1 MTSGTTELAGLLDVA
16 VDYHRSGR
24 LAEAERVYRDILA
37 RYPGFPEVYYNLGLA
52 LHGLGRLEDAEAAL
66 RAALDARPLYAEAL
80 TALGNLQ
87 QARDR
92 PEAAVVLYRQALEIR
107 PDAAEIHN
115 NLGNALKS
123 LNRLEEALG
132 HLDEATRL
140 KPGFADAFYN
150 YGNAL
155 TALGRAGE
163 AVARY
168 RRALAIKPLYPAALN
183 NLGSALKEQGRLKE
197 AAASYRQALA
207 IAPDFV
213 DPQHNLLFSLIYRED
228 LDPAEIYREHREWAM
243 ARVDFLAA
251 AAPAFT
257 MSRDPER
264 RLRVGYVSPDFHEH
278 PVATFL
284 EPLLAAHHGDRIESF
299 CYVDSLQEDARSAR
313 LKSHAGHWRMIRG
326 LSSAAAAELV
336 RQDGIDILVDLAGHT
351 ARNRLALFACRAAP
365 VQISWLGYPCTTGM
379 AALDY
384 RLTDAIADPPGAEDL
399 HSETLLRLPRGF
411 LCYGPPADAPDPG
424 SLPAL
429 ERGAVTFGSF
439 NNFSKLSP
447 ATVRLWS
454 ALLKAVPAAS
464 LVLKAKQA
472 SDEETVDRLRQDF
485 AAGGVGRDR
494 LRFLTVR
501 ASHADH
507 LATYQRIDIALDPFP
522 YNGTTTSCEALWMG
536 VPMVTLRGHAHA
548 GRVGAS
554 LLARLELD
562 DLVAEDEAGYLAI
575 ARDLAADRPR
585 LSTLRAALR
594 GRMRQDLCDGERF
607 AGEVEAAY
615 RAAWR
620 GWCAGH
626 SIES

>member
-1 MTSGTTELAGLLDVA
+1 MSSGTTELAGLLDMA
-16 VDYHRSGR
+16 VDHHRAGR

-52 LHGLGRLEDAEAAL
+52 LHGLGRLGDAEEALSAAL
-66 RAALDARPLYAEAL
+66 EARPLYAEAL
-80 TALGNLQ
+80 TALGNLL

-92 PEAAVVLYRQALEIR
+92 PEAAVELYRRALEIR

-123 LNRLEEALG
+123 MNRLEEALR

-140 KPGFADAFYN
+140 KPSFADAFYN

-168 RRALAIKPLYPAALN
+168 RRALAIKPLYPAAFN

-197 AAASYRQALA
+197 AADSYRRALE
-207 IAPDFV
+207 IAPGFV
-213 DPQHNLLFSLIYRED
+213 DPQHNLLFSLIYRDD
-228 LDPAEIYREHREWAM
+228 LAPAEIYRAHREWAM
-243 ARVDFLAA
+243 ATVDSLAA

-257 MSRDPER
+257 LSKDPER

-284 EPLLAAHHGDRIESF
+284 EPLLAAHHRDRIESF
-299 CYVDSLQEDARSAR
+299 CYVDSLQEDARSTR
-313 LKSHAGHWRMIRG
+313 LKNHAGHWRMIRG

-351 ARNRLALFACRAAP
+351 ARNRLAVFACRAAP
-365 VQISWLGYPCTTGM
+365 VQIAWLGYPCTTGM

-424 SLPAL
+424 PLPAQG
-429 ERGAVTFGSF
+429 RGAVTFGSF

-447 ATVRLWS
+447 ATIRLWS
-454 ALLKAVPAAS
+454 ALLKAVPASS
-464 LVLKAKQA
+464 LILKAKQA
-472 SDEETVDRLRQDF
+472 SDQETVDRLREDF
-485 AAGGVGRDR
+485 AAQGVARER

-536 VPMVTLRGHAHA
+536 VPVVTLRGQAHA

-554 LLARLELD
+554 LLARLGRD

-575 ARDLAADRPR
+575 ARALAADLPR
-585 LSTLRAALR
+585 LSALR
-594 GRMRQDLCDGERF
+594 SSLRPRVRDGLCNAKRF
-607 AGEVEAAY
+607 AREVEQAY
-615 RAAWR
+615 RAVWTK
-620 GWCAGH
+620 WC
-626 SIES
+626 SR